1 MTPASAALP
10 LLLVLAVLAP
20 RAPAQQ
26 ITIYR
31 CTDASGAVAIQNM
44 ACPKGS
50 RQQKRSVQTPAPP
63 PPRPVPPA
71 VASTAAAPIAAA
83 TAPQATAPGTGG
95 AAPAGDTLYG
105 CPGADGAMVVQHVP
119 CGRLAPGAGSASP
132 HAPSSPDAASEPA
145 APRLPP
151 PPLFQCR
158 NRDDA
163 QYFTESEQAPQHC
176 VPLRVTGL
184 DGNPATGA
192 GEACEVISDRCNRVA
207 DDAACAAWT
216 QRMREAES
224 HARFALPEHA
234 AQRNAEYER
243 LRRIV
248 ADSSCGAP
256 DAPAQNP

>member
-10 LLLVLAVLAP
+10 LLLVAAALA
-20 RAPAQQ
+20 APAQAQ
-26 ITIYR
+26 EITIYR
-31 CTDASGAVAIQNM
+31 CTDATGAVAIQNM
-44 ACPKGS
+44 ACPKGV
-50 RQQKRSVQTPAPP
+50 RQQKRTLQAPATPPPKPLQAATANPAPP
-63 PPRPVPPA
+63 TP
-71 VASTAAAPIAAA
+71 AAAP
-83 TAPQATAPGTGG
+83 
-95 AAPAGDTLYG
+95 APATPAQDSLYG

-119 CGRLAPGAGSASP
+119 CASTPPAATSAAGAEAL
-132 HAPSSPDAASEPA
+132 PA

-151 PPLFQCR
+151 PPLFRCR
-158 NRDDA
+158 SRDDQ

-192 GEACEVISDRCNRVA
+192 GEACEVISDRCSRVA
-207 DDAACAAWT
+207 DEAACAAWE

-243 LRRIV
+243 LRRVV

-256 DAPAQNP
+256 ATPAQNP